1 MRRSKALLAH
11 TPVRLAELSF
21 PHTIV
26 HVHRTRL
33 AFIHLDNLLHFA
45 KIDREGRI
53 DGFVLA
59 YLPKEVLVLIV
70 QGGDVV
76 TALGFTDVG
85 RAVVPVASALRRIRG
100 EPERG
105 ELVFC
110 EASMEQLAW
119 MYGSC
124 VAPAMAR
131 EVPDGGPA
139 ALLAA
144 LGGEGFSGVLE
155 LIASGRV
162 AYLRFEGGEPVG
174 GCFPDG
180 DDGTPWSERVQRLFG
195 PDAQGKTPAVAA
207 AVFAHHTEVPVQA
220 PPALLQIYRELFWAI
235 GQAAEESVPGVALK
249 RAHRLRDSLATIHSS
264 LTAIGRPLDR
274 DPAEIAD
281 TPEQLTFALSDWALQ
296 LLEELE
302 VIAPGVA
309 ATVLQVAT
317 RDHRFL
323 LQKAGFYG
331 RLPWTVNW

>member
-1 MRRSKALLAH
+1 MRRSTALLAH

-21 PHTIV
+21 PHTLV

-45 KIDREGRI
+45 KNDREGRI

-59 YLPKEVLVLIV
+59 YLPQEVVVLLVHA
-70 QGGDVV
+70 GDVV
-76 TALGFTDVG
+76 TALGFTETG
-85 RAVVPVASALRRIRG
+85 RAIVPLASALRRIRA
-100 EPERG
+100 EAERG

-124 VAPAMAR
+124 AAPATAR
-131 EVPDGGPA
+131 EVPTGDPA
-139 ALLAA
+139 ALLTA
-144 LGGEGFSGVLE
+144 LGEEGFSGVLE

-162 AYLRFEGGEPVG
+162 AYVRFEQGEPVS

-180 DDGTPWSERVQRLFG
+180 DDGATWSERLQRLL
-195 PDAQGKTPAVAA
+195 ASESREQAPAMAA
-207 AVFAHHTEVPVQA
+207 AVFAHHNQVPVQA
-220 PPALLQIYRELFWAI
+220 PPELLQIYRELFWAI
-235 GQAAEESVPGVALK
+235 GHAAEESVPDVGLK
-249 RAHRLRDSLATIHSS
+249 RGHRLRDSLATIHSC

-281 TPEQLTFALSDWALQ
+281 TQEQLTFALSDWALQ

-309 ATVLQVAT
+309 PGILQAAT
-317 RDHRFL
+317 RTHRFL

-331 RLPWTVNW
+331 RLPWTVSW